1 VTGAM
6 TELRF
11 MAGRPP
17 GVEDLAV
24 PGRLIVI
31 ESTDGVGRST
41 QIRLLKEW
49 LEDQGYGVLDTGLR
63 RSDLA
68 GPGIAR
74 AKEGHTLDPITLN
87 LFYATDFWDRFERR
101 VLPAL
106 RAGMVVIADRYVY
119 SLIARA
125 SVRGI
130 ELGWLE
136 NLYAFA
142 PIPDLI
148 VYMDIDVRNLLNRTL
163 QSTGFDYWE
172 SGQDFL
178 RGGDLFGNFVQYQEM
193 LLAEFRRLADRYGF
207 RVVDARRSIAETFR
221 SLRDVVNEVV
231 QTMDTGDGVVP
242 FSLGSAS
249 DGAQELGAREPAE
262 RG

>member
-1 VTGAM
+1 M
-6 TELRF
+6 TEMRF
-11 MAGRPP
+11 MGGRPP
-17 GVEDLAV
+17 GVDDLAV

-41 QIRLLKEW
+41 QVRLLKEW

-87 LFYATDFWDRFERR
+87 LFYATDFWDRFERTM
-101 VLPAL
+101 LPAL

-130 ELGWLE
+130 ELDWLE

-148 VYMDIDVRNLLNRTL
+148 VYMDIDVQNLLNRTL

-178 RGGDLFGNFVQYQEM
+178 RGRDLFGTFVQYQEM

-207 RVVDARRSIAETFR
+207 RMVDARGSIADTFR
-221 SLRDVVNEVV
+221 SLRDIVDEVV
-231 QTMDTGDGVVP
+231 RTMDSGDAVVP
-242 FSLGSAS
+242 LELRSAADGSE
-249 DGAQELGAREPAE
+249 ELGAREPAE
-262 RG
+262 QG

>member
-1 VTGAM
+1 M

-11 MAGRPP
+11 MGGGQPP
-17 GVEDLAV
+17 GVDDVAV

-49 LEDQGYGVLDTGLR
+49 LEDRGYAVVDTGLR

-101 VLPAL
+101 MLPAL
-106 RAGMVVIADRYVY
+106 RAGMVVLADRYVY

-136 NLYAFA
+136 NLFAFA
-142 PIPDLI
+142 PIPDRV
-148 VYMDIDVRNLLNRTL
+148 VYLDVDIPNLLTRTV
-163 QSTGFDYWE
+163 QGAGFDYWE

-178 RGGDLFGNFVQYQEM
+178 PGNDLYGNFVRYQET
-193 LLAEFRRLADRYGF
+193 LLSEYRRLSGRYGF
-207 RVVDARRSIAETFR
+207 ATIDARGSIADTFR
-221 SLRDVVNEVV
+221 SLRDVVQDVV
-231 QTMDTGDGVVP
+231 SAMGAGDNDGVVG
-242 FSLGSAS
+242 SDLGSAA
-249 DGAQELGAREPAE
+249 DRAEELGGREPA
-262 RG
+262 